1 MIINIQFMDL
11 KKNMTLNNIF
21 EKSCKLYSNKTF
33 LSFVNGNALTFND
46 VNNKI
51 KIISYFLQ
59 KFGTNKGDKIA
70 IFSENK
76 PNWGISY
83 LSATKAGAVV
93 VPILPDFNSNE
104 VKNIL
109 EHSES
114 KIIFISKRLYDNL
127 DKGVLNNIDIAI
139 LIDDFSIIVEN
150 SPVLNSKKHPSN
162 FIEDIVSDDDIFNFK
177 PVEVNEDDL
186 LTIIYTSGTTGTS
199 KGVMLTHKNI
209 VSNAIAAT
217 TIQNIGTK
225 DRLLS
230 ILPLSHSYE
239 FTLGF
244 VIPIVGGSSIY
255 YLKKPATPSVLIP
268 AMKKIKPTIMLTVP
282 LIIDK
287 IYRKKILPEF
297 NKNLFIK
304 SLYKIRPIRKIL
316 NRIAGKKLYET
327 FGGELQFFGIGGA
340 KLAPDTEK
348 FLRDAKFPYAI
359 GYGLTETS
367 PLIAGANVMWTRYRS
382 TGPVLEGVEM
392 KIDNPNSKGEGEILV
407 KGPNIM
413 KGYYKNAKL
422 TAETFTKDGWFKTG
436 DLGIFNK
443 HNYLYIKGRI
453 KNMIL
458 GANGENIYPE
468 EIENV
473 INKNSFVLES
483 IVYELKGKLVAKIHL
498 DYKKIEE
505 TYDDLVETTQNMHQ
519 KVSELLND
527 ILYTVNKQVN
537 KFSRLQLIIE
547 QTKPFEKTPTH
558 KIKRYLHMKRR

>member
-1 MIINIQFMDL
+1 MDL

-21 EKSCKLYSNKTF
+21 EKACKLYSNKTF
-33 LSFVNGNALTFND
+33 LSFVNGDALTFND

-59 KFGTNKGDKIA
+59 KFGTNKGDRIA

-93 VPILPDFNSNE
+93 VPILPDFHSNE
-104 VKNIL
+104 VKTIL

-127 DKGVLNNIDIAI
+127 GSDVLNNIDIAI
-139 LIDDFSIIVEN
+139 LIDDFSIISEN
-150 SPVLNSKKHPSN
+150 SPILNSKKHPSN
-162 FIEDIVSDDDIFNFK
+162 FIEDIVSNDDIFNFK
-177 PVEVNEDDL
+177 PVEVNENDL

-209 VSNAIAAT
+209 VSNAIAARK
-217 TIQNIGTK
+217 IPNIGEK

-230 ILPLSHSYE
+230 ILPLSHTYE

-244 VIPIVGGSSIY
+244 VIPIIGGSSIY
-255 YLKKPATPSVLIP
+255 YLQKPPTPSVLIP
-268 AMKKIKPTIMLTVP
+268 AMKKIKPTVMLTVP

-287 IYRKKILPEF
+287 IFRNKILPEF
-297 NKNLFIK
+297 NKNLFTK
-304 SLYKIRPIRKIL
+304 SLYKIHPIRKIL

-327 FGGELQFFGIGGA
+327 FGGELHFFGIGGA

-348 FLRDAKFPYAI
+348 FLREAKFPYAI

-367 PLIAGANVMWTRYRS
+367 PLIAGTNAMLTRYRS
-382 TGPVLEGVEM
+382 TGPLLEGVEM
-392 KIDNPNSKGEGEILV
+392 KIDKPNSKGEGEILV

-413 KGYYKNAKL
+413 KGYYKNPEL
-422 TAETFTKDGWFKTG
+422 TANTFTKDGWFKTG

-473 INKNSFVLES
+473 INKNNFVLES

-498 DYKKIEE
+498 DYTKVEE
-505 TYDDLVETTQNMHQ
+505 TYKDLIETTQNMQ
-519 KVSELLND
+519 QQVSKLLND
-527 ILYTVNKQVN
+527 IHYTVNKQVN

-558 KIKRYLHMKRR
+558 KIKRYLHMKRK